1 MKTAVRYLMWAHYIY
16 LLLLPTLA
24 VIAAGMMFPDSD
36 FWLQLLIFGFPPVLM
51 YSLFLAN
58 GYAIPNSLPVALI
71 VVLSIPLQ
79 IGLSVLL
86 FGSGSVWLFFA
97 ESAAVEIG
105 AFVLGVLTI
114 AMMRRRQDMSG
125 VGFGCLLVVAFAL
138 FVLGTVPQII
148 SVLYGYGGWSPWL
161 ILFSTAFATGYWHY
175 AKVYD
180 KLGTK
185 YDRTGDAQNLE
196 MKFDGGFVA
205 KLLGLDTDVPLISPV
220 WSESERKQVNG
231 KVFLFGIGSMF
242 LPVVA
247 GIMMGVILNP

>member
-1 MKTAVRYLMWAHYIY
+1 MWAHYIY

-114 AMMRRRQDMSG
+114 AMMRRRQDMARRPSDEG
-125 VGFGCLLVVAFAL
+125 ENRRSTRGYCDQSVAYVA
-138 FVLGTVPQII
+138 GTVVRPPHRSRWDQ
-148 SVLYGYGGWSPWL
+148 
-161 ILFSTAFATGYWHY
+161 
-175 AKVYD
+175 
-180 KLGTK
+180 
-185 YDRTGDAQNLE
+185 
-196 MKFDGGFVA
+196 
-205 KLLGLDTDVPLISPV
+205 
-220 WSESERKQVNG
+220 
-231 KVFLFGIGSMF
+231 
-242 LPVVA
+242 
-247 GIMMGVILNP
+247 